1 MPGGKTDPLVSF
13 HFGVEIQ
20 GAVVGYFTEV
30 SGIGSEHEIIEHKIM
45 ASDGKKEM
53 VKKIPGR
60 LKWENIVCKRGI
72 TNSMDMW
79 TWRKQVE
86 DGNVESA
93 RKSGTVTMFDE
104 VGAPVAQWTFDRGW
118 PTKVSGPSVKSD
130 GNEVGV
136 EELTIAHEGTRR
148 LK

>member
-20 GAVVGYFTEV
+20 GAVIGYFTEV
-30 SGIGSEHEIIEHKIM
+30 SGIGSETEIVEHKIM
-45 ASDGKKEM
+45 AQDGHKEM

-86 DGNVESA
+86 DGNVEAA
-93 RKSGTVTMFDE
+93 RKSGTITMFDE
-104 VGAPVAQWTFDRGW
+104 LGAPVAQWTFDRGW

-136 EELTIAHEGTRR
+136 EELTITHEGTRR
-148 LK
+148 VV